1 MKTQGKAPSHGLSS
15 TGASI
20 PSKPTG
26 TRRSKL
32 ALPCIEVRIAADV
45 IGKNGAHSPARM
57 LRLYRDGT
65 SLAMDVTSARGVFPD
80 GSVRPGTPLRLG
92 FGLRVGES
100 EQSVKVDALCQLVGS
115 RRVGEDLLCV
125 DLRFAGFAKNS
136 GRRVERFILD
146 AMSYEWD

>member
-1 MKTQGKAPSHGLSS
+1 MKTQSKAASHRYSS

-26 TRRSKL
+26 TRRGKL

-45 IGKNGAHSPARM
+45 IGKNGAHCPARM
-57 LRLYRDGT
+57 LKLYRDGT
-65 SLAMDVTSARGVFPD
+65 SLAMDVTNARSVFPD

-115 RRVGEDLLCV
+115 RRVGEDLLWV
-125 DLRFAGFAKNS
+125 DLKFAGFAKNS
-136 GRRVERFILD
+136 AGRVERFILD
-146 AMSYEWD
+146 AMSYEWV